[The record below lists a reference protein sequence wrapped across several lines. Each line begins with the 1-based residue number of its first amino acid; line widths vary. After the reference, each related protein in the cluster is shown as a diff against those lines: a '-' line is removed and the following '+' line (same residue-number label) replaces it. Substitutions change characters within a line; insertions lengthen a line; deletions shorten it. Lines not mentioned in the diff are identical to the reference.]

1 MFINCKLFS
10 HDNFVCNL
18 ISRGETFKNNLNY
31 IQRPIQAILMRNNII
46 INQSAQLTK
55 QQQQQQQQSIDIKQQ
70 QQQKQNSHTSLLINK
85 RNSID
90 YTSPM
95 SVYQQQPASMPAYQ
109 LPPHTPLQSQKS
121 FNNDPI
127 YNVAPHSVPT
137 PSKSSSSNLNYLYQD
152 DIGQSNNNNNNNNM
166 NVSYEN
172 IPRSVQ
178 SNHAARIKANKILT
192 RIKQQHLIQQ
202 QLKPM
207 SKLALFVLHFP
218 VPQTNQFQHER
229 NQRCVVLYGFG
240 VKRQEML
247 DNINLMNKNLFGLFT
262 RKASID
268 LRESSLNNDENR
280 RKKYFNTITTLNFSL
295 STAEQD
301 QLNQIS
307 VQYLKMTYYD
317 QYSII
322 NKLNSQLIEI
332 YKSLDV
338 KNYLPKLQYLQFIF
352 DLMESDL
359 NIFNLILFAIKLLH
373 VGPLIEQYLKKKFLK
388 TNNSKTCFFEYLSY
402 FYLNLIGVFRI
413 HLVSLVLWKDLACEV
428 FKCFLK
434 LIKNVEKPS
443 KCSSHEKCALMLLNE
458 MYVGCVYIKTKF
470 SSQFE
475 VFASKI
481 KSEKTFIAAPSQ
493 ERSNQNSAN
502 FQMREDEQLR
512 SMIMNNTSTE
522 YIYVYIF
529 FISNFFAN
537 LFYLNL

>member
-1 MFINCKLFS
+1 MKLFIFSDESSLESRLKFTNLVSLFYMFINCKLFS

-46 INQSAQLTK
+46 INQSSQSTK
-55 QQQQQQQQSIDIKQQ
+55 QQQQPIDIKQQ
-70 QQQKQNSHTSLLINK
+70 QQQKQNSHTSLLVNK

-152 DIGQSNNNNNNNNM
+152 DIGQSNNNNNNNM

-178 SNHAARIKANKILT
+178 SNQAARIKANKILA
-192 RIKQQHLIQQ
+192 RIKQQYLIQQ

-247 DNINLMNKNLFGLFT
+247 DNINLMNKNLFRLFT

-268 LRESSLNNDENR
+268 LSYISLNNDENR
-280 RKKYFNTITTLNFSL
+280 RNKYFNTITTLNFSL
-295 STAEQD
+295 SMAEQE

-307 VQYLKMTYYD
+307 VQYLKMNYYD

-322 NKLNSQLIEI
+322 FKLNSQLIEI

-388 TNNSKTCFFEYLSY
+388 NNNNNNNNNSRVCFFEYLSY
-402 FYLNLIGVFRI
+402 FYLNLIGVFRL
-413 HLVSLVLWKDLACEV
+413 HLLSLVLLKDLACEI

-434 LIKNVEKPS
+434 IIKNVEKPS
-443 KCSSHEKCALMLLNE
+443 RCSSH
-458 MYVGCVYIKTKF
+458 
-470 SSQFE
+470 
-475 VFASKI
+475 
-481 KSEKTFIAAPSQ
+481 
-493 ERSNQNSAN
+493 
-502 FQMREDEQLR
+502 
-512 SMIMNNTSTE
+512 
-522 YIYVYIF
+522 
-529 FISNFFAN
+529 
-537 LFYLNL
+537 

>member
-152 DIGQSNNNNNNNNM
+152 DIGQSNNNNNNM

-178 SNHAARIKANKILT
+178 SNQAARIKANKILT

-522 YIYVYIF
+522 YIYIYIF